1 MDSQRSF
8 LVIAL
13 AIVSFFLW
21 QEWQKDYGP
30 KPVAT
35 PTSVEQAQN
44 TVPGGS
50 STGSDGDIRL
60 AGDDAPSQAVADA
73 IPSAQKVTIATDVL
87 TVEIDTSRG
96 DIVGL
101 SLPQYALTKDSDQP
115 YVLMRKLPGFEYT
128 AQSGLI
134 GADGPDD
141 QANSR
146 QPYQFSQQQYQL
158 ADGSDQLVVPMVTN
172 FNGLQ
177 IEKRFIFSRGKYDVR
192 VEYSVQ
198 NQSEVSKRI
207 QPYQHLVQNIDSGES
222 SSMMM
227 PIYRG
232 AAFGSSEERYEKYD
246 FDDMAKKN
254 LAINS
259 TGGWVAMLE
268 HYFVAA
274 WVPDQQQ
281 PQRLYS
287 MVAGSKGVIGS
298 RSEVIELQPGEST
311 IITSTFYAGP
321 KQQDKLAELANGLDL
336 TVDYGFL
343 WFISQPLFWLLT
355 TIQGFVVN
363 WGLAII
369 LITVIVKGVMYPL
382 TKIQYESMAKMRNL
396 KPKIEELQARY
407 KEDKQKMGPAMME
420 LYRKEKVN
428 PMGGCLPM
436 LVQMP
441 IFLALYWVF
450 VESVEIRHA
459 PFMLW
464 ITDLSAKDP
473 WYILPVLFGLSM
485 FAMQKLTPMQVTD
498 PLQQKIMMWMPV
510 AFSVFFIWFPSGLVL
525 YWFVSNLIS
534 LAQMLYIYKGMEKK
548 GLHTKKA

>member
-13 AIVSFFLW
+13 ALVSFLLW
-21 QEWQKDYGP
+21 QAWQKDYGP
-30 KPVAT
+30 QPSNA
-35 PTSVEQAQN
+35 PTASSSSAGSNAGSELSSSELQLTTADNEQAV
-44 TVPGGS
+44 TV
-50 STGSDGDIRL
+50 T
-60 AGDDAPSQAVADA
+60 APSSR
-73 IPSAQKVTIATDVL
+73 IISVTTDVMQI
-87 TVEIDTSRG
+87 EIDSRGG

-101 SLPQYALTKDSDQP
+101 KLLDYEQTKGSNQP
-115 YVLMRKLPGFEYT
+115 YVLMRRQPGFEYV
-128 AQSGLI
+128 AQSGLM
-134 GADGPDD
+134 GRDGPDD
-141 QANSR
+141 QR
-146 QPYQFSQQQYQL
+146 TPRPVYQVAQQHFEL
-158 ADGSDQLVVPMVTN
+158 TGDSLVVPMQVEQ
-172 FNGLQ
+172 NGL
-177 IEKRFIFSRGKYDVR
+177 IVEKRFVFSPGQYDVR
-192 VEYSVQ
+192 VEYLVQ
-198 NQSEVSKRI
+198 NQSDEIKTVL
-207 QPYQHLVQNIDSGES
+207 PYQHLVQNIDSGES
-222 SSMMM
+222 SSMFM

-232 AAFGSSEERYEKYD
+232 AAYGSSDERYKKYD
-246 FDDMAKKN
+246 FGDMQKKN
-254 LAINS
+254 LLVAS
-259 TGGWVAMLE
+259 QGGWVAMLE

-274 WVPDQQQ
+274 WVPDQQSENQ
-281 PQRLYS
+281 LYS
-287 MVAGSKGVIGS
+287 LIHGRQGVIGS
-298 RSEVIELQPGEST
+298 RGNSIDIEPGQSVVIS
-311 IITSTFYAGP
+311 STFYAGP
-321 KQQDKLAELANGLDL
+321 KNQDNLAKLANGLDL

-355 TIQGFVVN
+355 LIQGFVIN
-363 WGLAII
+363 WGVAII
-369 LITVIVKGVMYPL
+369 CITIIVKGVMYPL

-407 KEDKQKMGPAMME
+407 KDDRQKMGPAMME

-436 LVQMP
+436 LIQMP

-450 VESVEIRHA
+450 VESVELRHA

-473 WYILPVLFGLSM
+473 LYILPILFGLSM

-510 AFSVFFIWFPSGLVL
+510 AFSIFFFWFPSGLVL
-525 YWFVSNLIS
+525 YWLVSNLIS